1 MDIRTTEKAIVQVKQ
16 SFEKHLR
23 EALNLERVSSP
34 LYVAGDSGIQDN
46 LNGIEKPIS
55 FAITDIADKQ
65 YEIVHSLAKWKRLA
79 LRRYG
84 FQPGEGLYTDMNAL
98 RPDEGTLRSGIHSV
112 YVDQWDWEKV
122 MDSSDRKLE
131 YLKQTVRLIYGAM
144 VAAEKEVCDIF
155 ASEGLKPVMVPEIT
169 FIQSEDLLKQYPDKT
184 PKERE
189 VAACKKYGSVF
200 VIGIGGALSDGA
212 IHDGRAPDY
221 DDWSTP
227 SEDGYKGLNGDI
239 LVWNEVLGRE
249 FELSSMGIRVDPVAL
264 ERQLVIRDAE
274 DRKAYPWHK
283 ELLAGK
289 LPQTIG
295 GGIGQSRFSMF
306 VLKKQHIGEVQV
318 SAWPKE
324 ILAECEARGI
334 DLL

>member
-16 SFEKHLR
+16 SFEKFLS

-34 LYVAGDSGIQDN
+34 LYVSGNSGIQDN
-46 LNGIEKPIS
+46 LNGFEKPIG
-55 FAITDIADKQ
+55 FTITDIPEEK

-79 LRRYG
+79 LRRYD

-112 YVDQWDWEKV
+112 YVDQWDWERV
-122 MDSSDRKLE
+122 MLPSDRSLE
-131 YLKQTVRLIYGAM
+131 FLKATVRKIYAAM
-144 VAAEKEVCDIF
+144 VAAEKEVCQIF
-155 ASEGLKPVMVPEIT
+155 QSTGLKAVLPEEIV
-169 FIQSEDLLKQYPDKT
+169 FIQSEELIQRYPGKT

-189 VAACKKYGSVF
+189 RAACKEYGAVF
-200 VIGIGGALSDGA
+200 VIGIGGVLSDGE

-221 DDWSTP
+221 DDWST
-227 SEDGYKGLNGDI
+227 ETEKGYKGLNGDI
-239 LVWNEVLGRE
+239 LVWNEVLQRE
-249 FELSSMGIRVDPVAL
+249 FEISSMGIRVDQAAL
-264 ERQLVIRDAE
+264 ERQLVIRGAE
-274 DRKAYPWHK
+274 ERKAYPWHQ

-306 VLKKQHIGEVQV
+306 VLKKRHIGEVQV

-324 ILAECEARGI
+324 IVQECAEKGI
-334 DLL
+334 ALL